1 MVRCDGRNGGDVLID
16 AGWSTSRPR
25 RLVSCCH
32 FLGRVV
38 RVPCCGRHAH
48 ARRGTRRSVR
58 AACDKPRRDSNARA
72 TSAAPSVPGARTE
85 ARQSRMCEGARWCS
99 RRCPKRLR
107 EDVQKDPLWRLLAH
121 VLLIIGG
128 VVGSRAHYRFVT
140 GHIERLRF
148 LGHLLLT
155 ARGVVG
161 SRAHYRFV
169 TGPPLLPPLW
179 HAFGG
184 LYCTTDRPTPFT

>member
-32 FLGRVV
+32 FLGCVV

-107 EDVQKDPLWRLLAH
+107 DDGARPSYHPVRWFLETAERASGEGRVASAPPFYWAATAQLDGHAATAQLTVRSLGHGDET
-121 VLLIIGG
+121 
-128 VVGSRAHYRFVT
+128 VVGSRAHYAKNGKQGMSWFSKPRK
-140 GHIERLRF
+140 GN
-148 LGHLLLT
+148 
-155 ARGVVG
+155 
-161 SRAHYRFV
+161 
-169 TGPPLLPPLW
+169 
-179 HAFGG
+179 
-184 LYCTTDRPTPFT
+184 